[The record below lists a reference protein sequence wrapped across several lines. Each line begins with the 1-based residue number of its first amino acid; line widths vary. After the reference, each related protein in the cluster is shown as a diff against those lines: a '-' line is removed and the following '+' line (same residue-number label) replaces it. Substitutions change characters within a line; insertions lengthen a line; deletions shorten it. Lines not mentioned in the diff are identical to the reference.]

1 MENNEVNKLIDA
13 LEDLIKT
20 ILEQENFENNP
31 INKRHGYDQY
41 PCITLDDLAD
51 IPRGIIQKIK
61 NRPYEFSKNKLESME
76 YLSGRVKDS
85 KHLLVTGLESYSY
98 YLYFYS
104 YTITIDWIDKYLYQS
119 LEWEHLPEDTMPSS
133 LRQRL
138 AIQKRA
144 VTNLEKSSAGLDEKV
159 KQINS
164 AYETARNL
172 PTVQDD
178 LKEAIE
184 ETRMTHQEINSIY
197 KENKKKSDDFSESI
211 AINTSKGKEFLKNI
225 EELKGEIEN
234 IYKKCN
240 EYRDKSAQAY
250 SITNTNGLA
259 GAFKER
265 AKQLNSSAKWW
276 TFGLIV
282 ALLALW
288 FAGSTQVSRLQSLF
302 TDNSVSTAA
311 IILQAITALLSITAP
326 LWFSWLATTQIH
338 KLFKLSEDYGFK
350 SSVSQSYEGYRKET
364 SDISIDM
371 LKDLMGNLLK
381 IINNEPLRLVKDDTN
396 ASTPYNDIANQFFKR
411 DKSKND
417 IEDNKKGSSKIKNSH
432 DEQITDQPKDDDIEE
447 TDEN

>member
-1 MENNEVNKLIDA
+1 M
-13 LEDLIKT
+13 
-20 ILEQENFENNP
+20 
-31 INKRHGYDQY
+31 
-41 PCITLDDLAD
+41 
-51 IPRGIIQKIK
+51 
-61 NRPYEFSKNKLESME
+61 
-76 YLSGRVKDS
+76 
-85 KHLLVTGLESYSY
+85 
-98 YLYFYS
+98 
-104 YTITIDWIDKYLYQS
+104 
-119 LEWEHLPEDTMPSS
+119 
-133 LRQRL
+133 
-138 AIQKRA
+138 
-144 VTNLEKSSAGLDEKV
+144 
-159 KQINS
+159 
-164 AYETARNL
+164 
-172 PTVQDD
+172 
-178 LKEAIE
+178 
-184 ETRMTHQEINSIY
+184 
-197 KENKKKSDDFSESI
+197 
-211 AINTSKGKEFLKNI
+211 
-225 EELKGEIEN
+225 
-234 IYKKCN
+234 
-240 EYRDKSAQAY
+240 
-250 SITNTNGLA
+250 A

-302 TDNSVSTAA
+302 TDNGVSTAA

-417 IEDNKKGSSKIKNSH
+417 IEDNKKDSSKIKNSH
-432 DEQITDQPKDDDIEE
+432 DKQITDQPKDDDIEE